1 MTVEN
6 IFCFIIALI
15 IVITVLRL
23 QKLEEKDR
31 RSGLQVNSRDY
42 RLENI
47 IKSFFK
53 KRGKKNE
60 QRKENTTAAISI
72 PEPSAEPE
80 IELPDDFGIVIE
92 PEEPELSDLPDIN
105 SSPSG
110 ETSVFDDLFNSDS
123 DNWDDS
129 NI

>member
-15 IVITVLRL
+15 IAITVLRL

-31 RSGLQVNSRDY
+31 RNGLQVNSRDY

-47 IKSFFK
+47 IKNFFK

-60 QRKENTTAAISI
+60 KRRENKKK
-72 PEPSAEPE
+72 
-80 IELPDDFGIVIE
+80 
-92 PEEPELSDLPDIN
+92 
-105 SSPSG
+105 
-110 ETSVFDDLFNSDS
+110 
-123 DNWDDS
+123 
-129 NI
+129 

>member
-23 QKLEEKDR
+23 QKLEEEDR
-31 RSGLQVNSRDY
+31 RNGLQVNSRDY
-42 RLENI
+42 RLGNI

-60 QRKENTTAAISI
+60 QRKENRKK
-72 PEPSAEPE
+72 
-80 IELPDDFGIVIE
+80 
-92 PEEPELSDLPDIN
+92 
-105 SSPSG
+105 
-110 ETSVFDDLFNSDS
+110 
-123 DNWDDS
+123 
-129 NI
+129 

>member
-42 RLENI
+42 RLKNI
-47 IKSFFK
+47 IKNFFK
-53 KRGKKNE
+53 KRGKKDEKRREN
-60 QRKENTTAAISI
+60 RKK
-72 PEPSAEPE
+72 
-80 IELPDDFGIVIE
+80 
-92 PEEPELSDLPDIN
+92 
-105 SSPSG
+105 
-110 ETSVFDDLFNSDS
+110 
-123 DNWDDS
+123 
-129 NI
+129 